1 MICVSIAPK
10 NMKEARSL
18 LIKAGELADVVE
30 IRVENIVDLDIEH
43 LLFQPRP
50 DVIITNRPSIPTKS
64 GSEKKRIALLYKAI
78 KAGAE
83 YVDIERTAGKIVVSD
98 IVRFASQCKTQ
109 VIISYHNFSHTSSED
124 ILDVYIRL
132 KAARPHIIK
141 LVTYANKIYDNLR
154 IFNLLQTAIKGHYRM
169 SCFCMGE
176 KGEISRILAPRFG
189 GYITYCSLDEG
200 DETAPGQIPVKKLLD
215 VYNYR
220 SINEQTKIF
229 GLVGNPVSHS
239 RGIYIHNKYFKQNN
253 LNAVYVNFLAD
264 DFGNFFSAYSK
275 YLQGLSVTI
284 PHKEK
289 ATRLMES
296 RSYEAEAT
304 GSVNTI
310 IKEADSFKGYNTD
323 ALAAVLIFEKL
334 LNGKSVAVL
343 GTGGTARSAIYAAKK
358 CGASVHIFGRDLK
371 KANMLALNFEC
382 EYSPFDEI
390 QKIKFMDV
398 IINTT
403 PVGMEPDSDASP
415 IPQNLLNKEML
426 VVDFVYTPEI
436 TKLLSDAHQCGC
448 QIIPGTK
455 IFETQAKLQ
464 QELFKS
470 VI

>member
-1 MICVSIAPK
+1 
-10 NMKEARSL
+10 MKEARKIL
-18 LIKAGELADVVE
+18 KKAGKLAELVE
-30 IRVENIVDLDIEH
+30 IRIENIIDIDIEQ
-43 LLFQPRP
+43 LLSQPRP
-50 DVIITNRPSIPTKS
+50 EVIITNRPSILPTRSGS
-64 GSEKKRIALLYKAI
+64 GSEEKRIALLYKAI

-83 YVDIERTAGKIVVSD
+83 YVDIEIKAGKMVISNLK
-98 IVRFASQCKTQ
+98 RFAVHYKTK
-109 VIISYHNFSHTSSED
+109 VIISHHYFSNTPAD
-124 ILDVYIRL
+124 ILNAYIRL

-141 LVTYANKIYDNLR
+141 LVTYANDICDNLR
-154 IFNLLQTAIKGHYRM
+154 IFNLLQTAKKGHHRL
-169 SCFCMGE
+169 SAFCMGE

-200 DETAPGQIPVKKLLD
+200 DETAPGQIPIKKLLD

-229 GLVGNPVSHS
+229 GLAGNPVSHS
-239 RGIYIHNKYFKQNN
+239 KGIFVHNKFFKKNN

-264 DFGNFFSAYSK
+264 DFEIFFRTYSK
-275 YLQGLSVTI
+275 YLQGISVTI
-284 PHKEK
+284 PFKEK
-289 ATRLMES
+289 AAKLLKN
-296 RSYEAEAT
+296 RSDEAEAT

-310 IKEADSFKGYNTD
+310 IKEADGFKGYNTD
-323 ALAAVLIFEKL
+323 ALAAVRIFEKL

-358 CGASVHIFGRDLK
+358 CGANVHIFGRNLK
-371 KANMLALNFEC
+371 KANMLALKFEC

-390 QKIKFMDV
+390 QKIKFLDA

-403 PVGMEPDSDASP
+403 SVGMEPNIDASP
-415 IPQNLLNKEML
+415 IPKKLLNKKML
-426 VVDFVYTPEI
+426 IVDFVYTPKI

-448 QIIPGTK
+448 QIITGTK